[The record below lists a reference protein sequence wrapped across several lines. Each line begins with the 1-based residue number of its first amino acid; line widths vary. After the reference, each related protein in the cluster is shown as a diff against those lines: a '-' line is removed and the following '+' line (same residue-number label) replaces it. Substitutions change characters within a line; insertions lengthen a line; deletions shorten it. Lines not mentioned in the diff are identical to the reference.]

1 MKKTYYITTPL
12 YYVNSKPHV
21 GSAYTTIVADCL
33 ARFKRMA
40 GYDVFYLTGTD
51 EHGLKIYQ
59 AAREKGRDVK
69 EFVDEVAGQ
78 FIDIWKKLDIR
89 YDYFIRTTDPD
100 HEKSVRA
107 FFKKLMDQGDIYKG
121 HYEGWYC
128 VHDERY
134 YTEKELGEGNLCPEC
149 KRPVQW
155 IREEN
160 YFFRLSR
167 YQDAL
172 IRHYEENEGFVAP
185 DFRRNE
191 MLMRLKS
198 EPLEDLS
205 VSRSSFPWGVTMPGD
220 EDHVIYVWFDALLN
234 YITALG
240 YGKED
245 DAAFQNYWPADVHFI
260 GKEINWF
267 HSVIWPAMLL
277 AADIPLPKKVFA
289 HGWLTV
295 DGEKIS
301 KSMGNAIDPVAIAQE
316 YSLDALK
323 YYMLRDIKFG
333 RDGDFSNENL
343 KKRFNYDLANDL
355 GNLVSRTVQMI
366 LQYRGGTVPKAAAP
380 LTEEDLSLQQ
390 MTEGL
395 FGEVEKYI
403 GLFDF
408 TEALETIWKFIRRT
422 NKYID
427 ETEPWKLAKEED
439 GSRLDNVLF
448 HLAEAI
454 RFAALLIAP
463 FMEETARKIFLQIGC
478 DPESEIAQGFEN
490 LRWGGARGNK
500 VRKGEILFP
509 RRDEGKK
516 KERPEKACEKKDE
529 VPPQGVAFITYDD
542 FTKVNLRAGVIQKA
556 EDIPGADK
564 LYALTVRIGDETRTI
579 AAGIKAWYAKE
590 DLPGKSVVVVT
601 NLEPRKLRGIVS
613 EGMLL
618 AASTDK
624 GLSLVT
630 LDRKDDIFNGAVVR

>member
-1 MKKTYYITTPL
+1 MKKSYYITTPL

-21 GSAYTTIVADCL
+21 GSAYTTIVADGL

-100 HEKSVRA
+100 HEQSVQA
-107 FFKKLMDQGDIYKG
+107 FFKKLMDKGDIYKG

-160 YFFRLSR
+160 YFFRLSS
-167 YQDAL
+167 YQEAL
-172 IRHYEENEGFVAP
+172 IRHYEEHEDFVAP

-220 EDHVIYVWFDALLN
+220 EKHVIYVWFDALLN

-245 DAAFQNYWPADVHFI
+245 DSAFKKYWPADVHFI

-277 AADIPLPKKVFA
+277 AADIPLPRKVFA

-301 KSMGNAIDPVAIAQE
+301 KSMGNAIDPVAIAEE

-366 LQYRGGTVPKAAAP
+366 LQYRNGRVPEAKEP
-380 LTEEDLSLQQ
+380 FTEEDLSIQ
-390 MTEGL
+390 ESARGL
-395 FGEVEKYI
+395 YPSVERYI
-403 GLFDF
+403 DAFDF

-427 ETEPWKLAKEED
+427 ETEPWKLFKE
-439 GSRLDNVLF
+439 GNGARLDNVLF

-463 FMEETARKIFLQIGC
+463 FMELTARKIFDQLGC
-478 DPESEIAQGFEN
+478 DPDEEMKRGFGG
-490 LRWGGARGNK
+490 LSWGGVRGK
-500 VRKGEILFP
+500 TVRKGEILFP
-509 RRDEGKK
+509 RLEDEKK
-516 KERPEKACEKKDE
+516 KEKKSRPDKEQKK
-529 VPPQGVAFITYDD
+529 PPEGITFITYDD
-542 FTKVNLRAGVIQKA
+542 FARVSLRAGLIEKA

-564 LYALTVRIGDETRTI
+564 LYALKVRIGQETRTI
-579 AAGIKAWYAKE
+579 AAGIKAWYSKE
-590 DLPGKSVVVVT
+590 ELPGKQVVVVV

-630 LDRKDDIFNGAVVR
+630 LDRKDDFFNGAAVR

>member
-1 MKKTYYITTPL
+1 MKKSYYITTPL

-33 ARFKRMA
+33 ARYKRMA

-69 EFVDEVAGQ
+69 EFVDEVAQQ
-78 FIDIWKKLDIR
+78 FVDIWKKLDIR
-89 YDYFIRTTDPD
+89 YDYFIRTTDAD
-100 HEKSVRA
+100 HERSVQA
-107 FFKKLMDQGDIYKG
+107 FFQRLMDKGDIYKG

-134 YTEKELGEGNLCPEC
+134 FTKKELLEGKLCPEC
-149 KRPVQW
+149 KRSVQW

-160 YFFRLSR
+160 YFFKLSKYQKELVR
-167 YQDAL
+167 Y
-172 IRHYEENEGFVAP
+172 YEENPGFVAP

-191 MLMRLKS
+191 MLQRLKS

-220 EDHVIYVWFDALLN
+220 DKHVIYVWFDALLN

-245 DAAFQNYWPADVHFI
+245 DRAFHKYWPANVHFI

-277 AADIPLPKKVFA
+277 AADVPLPKKVFA

-301 KSMGNAIDPVAIAQE
+301 KSMGNAIDPVAIAEE

-333 RDGDFSNENL
+333 RDGDFSSENL

-366 LQYRGGTVPKAAAP
+366 LQYRNGAVPQP
-380 LTEEDLSLQQ
+380 SVPYTEEDKALQA
-390 MTEGL
+390 MAGNL
-395 FGEVEKYI
+395 FETVNTFIEE
-403 GLFDF
+403 FDF
-408 TEALETIWKFIRRT
+408 TEALESVWKFIRRT

-427 ETEPWKLAKEED
+427 ETEPWKLAKAGD
-439 GSRLDNVLF
+439 KQRLDNVLF
-448 HLAEAI
+448 HLAESL
-454 RFAALLIAP
+454 RFAAFLIAP
-463 FMEETARKIFLQIGC
+463 FMEETALKILGQLGWDSRTELQK
-478 DPESEIAQGFEN
+478 GFDG
-490 LRWGGARGNK
+490 LKWGEAKGNK
-500 VRKGEILFP
+500 VSKGEILFP
-509 RRDEGKK
+509 RKESEGKK
-516 KERPEKACEKKDE
+516 DKAVPRANKEKQMPEGLASI
-529 VPPQGVAFITYDD
+529 AYDD
-542 FTKVNLRAGVIQKA
+542 FAKVSLRIGRITEADEIK
-556 EDIPGADK
+556 GADK
-564 LYALTVRIGDETRTI
+564 LYALKVSLGEETRTI
-579 AAGIKAWYAKE
+579 AAGIKAWYTKE
-590 DLPGKSVVVVT
+590 ELVGKYVVIVA
-601 NLEPRKLRGIVS
+601 NLEPRKLRGIES
-613 EGMLL
+613 QGMLL
-618 AASTDK
+618 AASTEK

-630 LDRKDDIFNGAVVR
+630 LDRPEEIFKGAVVR